1 VRANSSA
8 WGRRRSPEWK
18 RAPPRGA
25 TATGH
30 AGRHS
35 VVLDENGGERS
46 RSLHSPSLHNWEHSF
61 CLFPWMQA
69 RGYLLHNP
77 NLHKALYRLPNSSG
91 LHSISLD
98 RVYAG
103 CQSPSWRIDTR
114 EKIKFAF
121 GMIHGFSTFNVDRM
135 EQRRRWR

>member
-1 VRANSSA
+1 MKVR
-8 WGRRRSPEWK
+8 G
-18 RAPPRGA
+18 
-25 TATGH
+25 
-30 AGRHS
+30 
-35 VVLDENGGERS
+35 S
-46 RSLHSPSLHNWEHSF
+46 RSLHSPSLHNWEHPF

-91 LHSISLD
+91 LHFVSLD

-103 CQSPSWRIDTR
+103 CQSPPWRIDTQ

-121 GMIHGFSTFNVDRM
+121 GMIHGFSTFNVYRM